1 MILARRGGSFL
12 DELFNLAVKM
22 PWWLSLAFAL
32 SVYLICRHFAGIEA
46 GPIGQVGH
54 GAYAGQQIV
63 RIFAMFGQYVLPA
76 VFVLGAVVS
85 LIKRTRRARLYSSV
99 ARSAAT
105 SKTLEGI
112 TWQQFE
118 QVIGEA
124 FRRQG
129 YRVDETSNGADGG
142 VDLVLF
148 RQGEKALVQCKQW
161 KSVKVSVNVVR
172 ELFGVMA
179 AEGAS
184 WGFVVTSGEFT
195 RDAKAFARGR
205 NIRLIDGPVI
215 RQWMVENRLPP
226 PTAEE
231 AGDGSKQALPAVR
244 CPRCGGG
251 MQTKEAKKGQSAG
264 KLFWSCIHFPR
275 CRGARPL

>member
-12 DELFNLAVKM
+12 DELFNLAVRM
-22 PWWLSLAFAL
+22 PWWLSLVFAL
-32 SVYLICRHFAGIEA
+32 SIYLVCRHFAGVEVGA
-46 GPIGQVGH
+46 IGQLGH
-54 GAYAGQQIV
+54 GTYAGQQIV
-63 RIFAMFGQYVLPA
+63 RTFAMFAQYVLPA

-85 LIKRTRRARLYSSV
+85 LIKRTSRVRLYSSV
-99 ARSAAT
+99 ARSAVP
-105 SKTLEGI
+105 SKALEGI

-129 YRVDETSNGADGG
+129 YRVDETSSGADGG

-148 RQGEKALVQCKQW
+148 REGEKALVQCKQW

-195 RDAKAFARGR
+195 KDAKAFARGR
-205 NIRLIDGPVI
+205 NVRLIDGAVV
-215 RQWMVENRLPP
+215 RQWMTENRLPP
-226 PTAEE
+226 PAEE
-231 AGDGSKQALPAVR
+231 FGAGLKQTLPTIR

-251 MQTKEAKKGQSAG
+251 MQTKEAKKGRSAR

>member
-1 MILARRGGSFL
+1 MARRGGSFL
-12 DELFNLAVKM
+12 DELFNLSVKM
-22 PWWLSLAFAL
+22 PWWLSLVFAFSIYLFCRHLAGGEVGAL
-32 SVYLICRHFAGIEA
+32 SQL
-46 GPIGQVGH
+46 GH
-54 GAYAGQQIV
+54 GGYAGQQMV
-63 RIFAMFGQYVLPA
+63 KIFASFAQYALPA

-85 LIKRTRRARLYSSV
+85 LLRSTRRARLFSSV
-99 ARSAAT
+99 ARSAVPKKA
-105 SKTLEGI
+105 LESI

-129 YRVDETSNGADGG
+129 YRVEETANGADGG

-148 RQGEKALVQCKQW
+148 REGEKALVQCKQW

-195 RDAKAFARGR
+195 KDAKAFARGR
-205 NIRLIDGPVI
+205 NVRLIDGAVI
-215 RQWMVENRLPP
+215 RQWMSDNRLPP
-226 PTAEE
+226 PATEE
-231 AGDGSKQALPAVR
+231 TVGEVRSALATVR
-244 CPRCGGG
+244 CPRCGGV
-251 MQTKEAKKGQSAG
+251 MQTKVAKKGSSAG
-264 KLFWSCIHFPR
+264 KLFWSCAHFPR